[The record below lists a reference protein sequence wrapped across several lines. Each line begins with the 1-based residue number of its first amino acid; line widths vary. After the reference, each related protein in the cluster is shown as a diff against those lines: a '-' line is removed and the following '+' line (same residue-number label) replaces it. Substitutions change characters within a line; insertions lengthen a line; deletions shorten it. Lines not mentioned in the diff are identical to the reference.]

1 MTNTITIE
9 FSAEDRARL
18 DRIAAALEGA
28 KPKCDSCVS
37 TALDAM
43 KAAQSAPMEFTKEE
57 PQPEP
62 TKPTAAQEPP
72 QTATEDKP
80 TVSVADIQRKVVA
93 LSNAGKKA
101 EVREIVKAYADKV
114 SGIPEDKL
122 GEVWA
127 QLTALEG

>member
-1 MTNTITIE
+1 MNTITIE

-43 KAAQSAPMEFTKEE
+43 KAATAAPMEFTKEE
-57 PQPEP
+57 PQPEAP
-62 TKPTAAQEPP
+62 KPAATPEPP

-80 TVSVADIQRKVVA
+80 AVSVADIQRKVVA
-93 LSNAGKKA
+93 LSGAGKKA

-122 GEVWA
+122 TEVWA

>member
-1 MTNTITIE
+1 MNTITIE

-43 KAAQSAPMEFTKEE
+43 KTAQSAPMEFIKEE

-62 TKPTAAQEPP
+62 PKPAEAQEPP

-80 TVSVADIQRKVVA
+80 AVSVADIQRKVVA
-93 LSNAGKKA
+93 LSGTGKKA

-127 QLTALEG
+127 KLTALEG